1 MYTLR
6 WNKAR
11 DCRILTFTKKVEQE
25 LLDAH
30 PMACNLFIAKLLDYL
45 RVNAGV
51 KCTARNGRGFRLDFD
66 QEQRLA
72 SVLEKVNEAN
82 RATDYG
88 QHRMIQWFTNGVRI
102 EDVNIEELVPIL
114 NRFFSLICNAG

>member
-11 DCRILTFTKKVEQE
+11 DCRILTFTKKAEQE

-30 PMACNLFIAKLLDYL
+30 PMACSLFIAKLFDYF
-45 RVNAGV
+45 RCSIGS
-51 KCTARNGRGFRLDFD
+51 KCTLDFD

-72 SVLEKVNEAN
+72 SVLEKINEAN
-82 RATDYG
+82 RVTDYG
-88 QHRMIQWFTNGVRI
+88 QHRMIQWFTNGVRL
-102 EDVNIEELVPIL
+102 EDVNIEELLPIL
-114 NRFFSLICNAG
+114 NRFFSLMYNAG